1 MPTLEIKNLTVDYQ
15 GALAL
20 RGVSLEVSKGEV
32 VAILGANGAGK
43 STLLRVIS
51 GLKKPSSGQVWYE
64 GTRIDMAKPH
74 EIVKRGL
81 VQVSE
86 GGRLFPYLSVR
97 NNLMAGAYLRSSRE
111 VYETIA
117 EVYSYFPVLKERSRQ
132 LANGLSGG
140 ERQMLATGRAMMARP
155 KLLLLDEPSLGLS
168 PIAVQLLGATISKI
182 AQRGITMVL
191 VEQNIGLAQ
200 SLASRGYMLEVGKI
214 SITGDIKRLVES
226 DAVRRSYF
234 GL

>member
-1 MPTLEIKNLTVDYQ
+1 MSLLEVRNLTVDYE

-20 RGVSLEVSKGEV
+20 RDVSLEVSKGEV

-51 GLKKPSSGQVWYE
+51 GLKKPRSGQVWYE
-64 GTRIDMAKPH
+64 DSRIDTAKAH
-74 EIVKRGL
+74 EIVRRGL

-97 NNLMAGAYLRSSRE
+97 NNLVAGAYLRSSKE
-111 VYETIA
+111 VNETIA
-117 EVYSYFPVLKERSRQ
+117 EVYSYFPVLKERAMQ
-132 LANGLSGG
+132 LANRLSGG

-168 PIAVQLLGATISKI
+168 PIAVQLLGATIRKI
-182 AQRGITMVL
+182 ADRGITMVL

-200 SLASRGYMLEVGKI
+200 SLANRGYMLEVGKI
-214 SITGDIKRLVES
+214 SIAADIKLLVEN
-226 DAVRRSYF
+226 DVVRRSYF